1 MKYYVKNM
9 NLCIVC
15 FVFDYIYTYIVVIV
29 FDYLHCSVKILG
41 GGRMGLQTFFYHPFY
56 YWGI

>member
-1 MKYYVKNM
+1 MKYYVKKYEFM
-9 NLCIVC
+9 YCVFC
-15 FVFDYIYTYIVVIV
+15 FDYIYTYIVVIV